1 MTFKYNLIIILKNFL
16 RKEQIIDYEE
26 QSKIT
31 RVIIK
36 AAVLMLEFGAESI
49 LIEQTAQRL
58 GKALGVDSVEI
69 SLIPSAIVLTTL
81 LKGRSATTTRRVHHK
96 PINMSIVC
104 DVQKMV
110 IEIEKDKHDSD
121 WVTTHMKNIQPNY
134 YNRWLV
140 ILMVGLACA
149 SFSYLYGADIWA
161 FAITFISSSIAMY
174 IRQELSKKRFMLI
187 LTFGITAFIATLLSS
202 TSLLFNLTNTP
213 NVVFAASVLLLV
225 PGFPFVTS
233 FLDGFKGYLSM
244 AWGRWLQ
251 ASLLTIATC
260 MGIILAMSVLNIKG
274 W

>member
-1 MTFKYNLIIILKNFL
+1 MQEITYK
-16 RKEQIIDYEE
+16 E

-31 RVIIK
+31 RSIIK

-58 GKALGVDSVEI
+58 GKALGVDSVEV

-81 LKGRSATTTRRVHHK
+81 YDGQSATTTRSVHHK

-104 DVQKMV
+104 DVQQMV
-110 IEIEKDKHDSD
+110 IEVEKNKYDSS
-121 WVTTHMKNIQPNY
+121 WVTTHMKEIQPNY
-134 YNRWLV
+134 YNRWIV

-161 FAITFISSSIAMY
+161 FAITFISACIAMF
-174 IRQELSKKRFMLI
+174 IRQELTKKRFMMI
-187 LTFGITAFIATLLSS
+187 ITFGITAFIATLLSS
-202 TSLLFNLTNTP
+202 ISLLFNLTSTP

-260 MGIILAMSVLNIKG
+260 MGIVLALSVLNIKG